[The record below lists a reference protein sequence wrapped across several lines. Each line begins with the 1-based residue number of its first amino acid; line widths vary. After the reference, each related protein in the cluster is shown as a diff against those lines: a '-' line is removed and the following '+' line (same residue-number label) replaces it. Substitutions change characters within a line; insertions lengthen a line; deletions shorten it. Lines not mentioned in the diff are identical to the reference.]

1 MPHLRNSIAYDH
13 DFWYT
18 CIKQWYLQ
26 VFLFVF
32 SKFWF
37 SRLLGDVK
45 GQKMAQNNKNCC
57 LMRFISEE
65 SYIIWLS
72 FMVDMCKMI
81 ISLGL
86 FSVFESFDF
95 PGCCWGGLGIGRRW
109 GGGAHKEQKLVQ
121 NDKKILMISP
131 GLSFFILSEFWFYRF
146 LVGQK
151 AKNDPKWQKAL
162 WIPPHISGTIHH
174 IYDCNLYYTSV

>member
-1 MPHLRNSIAYDH
+1 MKNENYIHHMPHLRNSIAYDH

-45 GQKMAQNNKNCC
+45 GQKMAQNNKKCC

-121 NDKKILMISP
+121 NDKKFWWYLQVF
-131 GLSFFILSEFWFYRF
+131 LFSFYQSFDFIGF
-146 LVGQK
+146 
-151 AKNDPKWQKAL
+151 
-162 WIPPHISGTIHH
+162 
-174 IYDCNLYYTSV
+174 